1 MQNKEEKTDIHIE
14 IYIASLVMKRLGK
27 MLNRTKTVHIY
38 PSIVKYHYCYRKILC
53 STVLPTLASDVVAC
67 KSFHPTTSKFFKT
80 CFTLFGYTS
89 VFQFKRRKPKS
100 NISDHRIT

>member
-38 PSIVKYHYCYRKILC
+38 IL
-53 STVLPTLASDVVAC
+53 
-67 KSFHPTTSKFFKT
+67 
-80 CFTLFGYTS
+80 
-89 VFQFKRRKPKS
+89 Q
-100 NISDHRIT
+100 